1 MPINGPQYGNTL
13 VTVSG
18 SNFLSPVQFNQALL
32 CKFGTYR
39 VFATLLDSETITCM
53 TPHFSKTWPVEFII
67 DIENPIDYYFTS
79 KVIKFF
85 FEDNI

>member
-1 MPINGPQYGNTL
+1 
-13 VTVSG
+13 
-18 SNFLSPVQFNQALL
+18 
-32 CKFGTYR
+32 
-39 VFATLLDSETITCM
+39 M
-53 TPHFSKTWPVEFII
+53 TPHFSKTGPVEFSL